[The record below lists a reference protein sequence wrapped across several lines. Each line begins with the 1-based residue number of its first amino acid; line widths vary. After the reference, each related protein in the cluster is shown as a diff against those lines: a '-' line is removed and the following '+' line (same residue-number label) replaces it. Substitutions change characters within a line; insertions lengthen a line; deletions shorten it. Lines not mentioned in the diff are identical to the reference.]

1 MLTEPQFRFTW
12 LTKAY
17 AWRREFITLFSKTY
31 QGPHYCDGQTI
42 SQLPT
47 WMIGV
52 ILLASAYSLLGEQV
66 NHARS
71 SASSS
76 TAKVIVNSCGFQ
88 MIRMPIA

>member
-42 SQLPT
+42 SQLLT

-52 ILLASAYSLLGEQV
+52 ILLASAYSLLGE
-66 NHARS
+66 R
-71 SASSS
+71 AS
-76 TAKVIVNSCGFQ
+76 
-88 MIRMPIA
+88 